1 MNRFEEA
8 RDWSRILYSLTGNGT
23 GNITRRE
30 RDAVGVIT
38 VVTDAFRFRGLGY
51 IHAYTYFTSAT
62 QSTQKISTYKNNKS
76 TLVLWLNERHNAS

>member
-1 MNRFEEA
+1 MNRFGEA
-8 RDWSRILYSLTGNGT
+8 RDWSRILNSLTGNGT

-30 RDAVGVIT
+30 WDAVGVIT

-62 QSTQKISTYKNNKS
+62 QSTHKISTYKNNKS